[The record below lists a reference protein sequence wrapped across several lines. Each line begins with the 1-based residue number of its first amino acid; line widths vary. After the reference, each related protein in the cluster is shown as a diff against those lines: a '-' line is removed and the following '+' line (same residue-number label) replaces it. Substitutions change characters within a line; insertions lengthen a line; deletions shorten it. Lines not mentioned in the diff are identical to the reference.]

1 MRLSAC
7 LLPLFLLLL
16 GTCQTSRAQNAY
28 TANPGLVYATVDG
41 KDLVLDLYV
50 PTAASPTFPPVV
62 LWIHGGAW
70 SHGTRQD
77 NITNA
82 LNVLAGKGIALATL
96 EYRLSNAAKWPAQ
109 LHDCKGAVR
118 WLRANAAKYA
128 LDPARVGAW
137 GESAGAHLAAML
149 GTAHRV
155 GPFKAE
161 GKDMD
166 LEGNVGGNLLQL
178 SSVQAVCD
186 YYGPTDFLRSNS
198 GGAFNYDVKAATFPP
213 AVLIGGIVPDHPELC
228 ASASPLT
235 FVGKEDPPFLILHG
249 SSDAEVQPMQ
259 SRWLDSALTK
269 AGVSS
274 TLQVFQGAGHGGAVF
289 WSAATAKTVSEFFT
303 ARLLPGPDA
312 IRGARFVAPGA
323 PGADEVAR
331 DAAGRARDGGKR
343 PALPVFRLH

>member
-1 MRLSAC
+1 MGIPAC
-7 LLPLFLLLL
+7 FAILVLAFALPA
-16 GTCQTSRAQNAY
+16 RAQSAY

-41 KDLVLDLYV
+41 KNLVLDLYV
-50 PTAASPTFPPVV
+50 PTAASPIFPPVV

-82 LNVLAGKGIALATL
+82 LNVLAGKGIAVATL

-128 LDPARVGAW
+128 LEPARVGAW

-149 GTAHRV
+149 GTTHRV
-155 GPFKAE
+155 GAFQAE

-166 LEGNVGGNLLQL
+166 LEGNVGGNLTYL

-198 GGAFNYDVKAATFPP
+198 GGAFNYDVASPTFPP
-213 AVLIGGIVPDHPELC
+213 AVLIGGIIPEHPGLC

-259 SRWLDSALTK
+259 SRYLDSALAK
-269 AGVSS
+269 AGVPS
-274 TLQVFQGAGHGGAVF
+274 TLQVFQGAGHGGTVF
-289 WSAATAKTVSEFFT
+289 WSAATAKSVSEFFT
-303 ARLLPGPDA
+303 ARLLPGPNA
-312 IRGARFVAPGA
+312 VGTVRSVAPAKA
-323 PGADEVAR
+323 PAKAR
-331 DAAGRARDGGKR
+331 DAAGRAQSAGESGAV
-343 PALPVFRLH
+343 PTFVSP